1 LGNYGAIVG
10 PVRYHFGKSTGW
22 KGAGSVLAEA
32 DLKSTVVAL
41 DNVRWANAV
50 NNRFDWMS
58 AFRRVSQRNPLI

>member
-41 DNVRWANAV
+41 DNVR
-50 NNRFDWMS
+50 
-58 AFRRVSQRNPLI
+58 